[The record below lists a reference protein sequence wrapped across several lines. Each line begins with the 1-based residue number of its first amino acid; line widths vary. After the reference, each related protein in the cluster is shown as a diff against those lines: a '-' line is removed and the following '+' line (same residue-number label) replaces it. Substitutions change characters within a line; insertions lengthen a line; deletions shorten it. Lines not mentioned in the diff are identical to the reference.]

1 MNIGNQNADL
11 IFNDLYRSFSIARLW
26 LALGWRDIRARYRR
40 TVLGPFWTVMSA
52 GVLIFSLGAV
62 YSILWGV
69 DLTGFLP
76 YFSAGFI
83 SWSLIVANTNESCG
97 AFLAGQD
104 IIRSYKMPYAIHVLR
119 VLWRNILVFGHSLT
133 IHLLVLL
140 FIGNGLSWTNLLFIP
155 GLLLTVLNCL
165 WVGIFIATVCTRFR
179 DVMQVVA
186 SIMQVMFF
194 VTPIFWPADRIA
206 SQPIAEFILVTANP
220 LFHMVDV
227 IRQPLIGMMPSTSSY
242 IYLSVSLL
250 VGLMMTIAVAGR
262 FFRRLSYWL

>member
-1 MNIGNQNADL
+1 MAKQNAAL
-11 IFNDLYRSFSIARLW
+11 IFDDLYRSFSITRLW

-69 DLTGFLP
+69 ELAGFLP
-76 YFSAGFI
+76 YFSAGYI
-83 SWSLIVANTNESCG
+83 SWTLILANTNESCG

-104 IIRSYKMPYAIHVLR
+104 IIRSYRMPYAIHILR
-119 VLWRNILVFGHSLT
+119 VLWRNILVFGHALSV
-133 IHLLVLL
+133 HVLVLV
-140 FIGNGLSWTNLLFIP
+140 FIGNGFSWINVLVVP
-155 GLLLTVLNCL
+155 GLLLTVLNCF
-165 WVGIFIATVCTRFR
+165 WVGIFIATICTRFR

-227 IRQPLIGMMPSTSSY
+227 VRQPLIGGVPDAASY
-242 IYLSVSLL
+242 IYLCASLGI
-250 VGLMMTIAVAGR
+250 GLIVTVAVAGR